1 MIISWGKKIFFLY
14 TTFALSMIFL
24 VYKCC
29 QVNYDLV
36 SKDYYKEELAYQ
48 ELIDGSVRSSESA
61 GMIRL
66 KQVEKGVLINFEDF
80 SNLAEIT
87 GDCHFYYAPDAAVDF
102 KVKLA
107 SGTDSTQFISHDFQ
121 KGSYIVKLGGMLMA
135 SFITRRKNLLS
146 NEQLGAVYHGFFHGV
161 DKQPS
166 LRCNVRPF
174 VNGASCREINFN

>member
-14 TTFALSMIFL
+14 TFFALSMIFL

-87 GDCHFYYAPDAAVDF
+87 GDCHFYYAPDASVDF
-102 KVKLA
+102 RIKLA
-107 SGTDSTQFISHDFQ
+107 SGTDSTQFVSHDFQ
-121 KGSYIVKLGGMLMA
+121 KGSYMVKLRWNADG
-135 SFITRRKNLLS
+135 K
-146 NEQLGAVYHGFFHGV
+146 FHYQE
-161 DKQPS
+161 KK
-166 LRCNVRPF
+166 L
-174 VNGASCREINFN
+174 IIK